1 MTNMVKLVKR
11 KLLEI
16 YPAIFSRRLHPYRI
30 LLNIARISLEPCLN
44 NFIGKS
50 VQCEQRKMPY

>member
-1 MTNMVKLVKR
+1 MVKLVKR